1 MTGADIMHSFINSY
15 ERSILNLKKKIVYMG
30 EKTSLQLLLA
40 VESLLEQDIDKATEI
55 LVLEEEI
62 DNLDHQLELETM
74 ELISLQQPMD
84 DDLRTLGA
92 VLRISKDLERIG
104 DLSEN
109 IAEIAIKLSKGEGY
123 FKELVDIPL
132 MCNTVNNMLK
142 VSLDA
147 YINKDLDKAYLIDKM
162 DDNVDNLY
170 SSLYEELISC
180 MKKNAEYVE
189 QATCLITVVR
199 FLERI
204 GDHAVNIA
212 EMTIY
217 EINGDRKPF
226 AK

>member
-1 MTGADIMHSFINSY
+1 MHSFINSY

>member
-1 MTGADIMHSFINSY
+1 MHSFINSY

-30 EKTSLQLLLA
+30 ERTSLQLLLA
-40 VESLLEQDIDKATEI
+40 VESLLEQNIDKATEI

-109 IAEIAIKLSKGEGY
+109 IAEIAIKLSKNEGY

-132 MCNTVNNMLK
+132 MCNAVNNMLK
-142 VSLDA
+142 ESLDA

-170 SSLYEELISC
+170 SSLYEELIFY
-180 MKKNAEYVE
+180 MKKK
-189 QATCLITVVR
+189 C
-199 FLERI
+199 
-204 GDHAVNIA
+204 
-212 EMTIY
+212 
-217 EINGDRKPF
+217 
-226 AK
+226 